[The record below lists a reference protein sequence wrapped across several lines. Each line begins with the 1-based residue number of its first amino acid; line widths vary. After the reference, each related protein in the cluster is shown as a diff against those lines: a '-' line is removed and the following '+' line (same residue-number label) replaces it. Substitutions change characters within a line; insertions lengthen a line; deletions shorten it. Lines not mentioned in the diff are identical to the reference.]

1 LDDKSNGFQL
11 EASWIRSAEALTRL
25 GLVLALT
32 TLYLVAQGTE
42 VVKQGKR
49 RWVDAH
55 WFRGNSYLKIGWHWI
70 RSALSK
76 GWELLTRLRLYG
88 GPDPEPAKASNN
100 QYERGQGPTF
110 EVKFV
115 NYAKT

>member
-1 LDDKSNGFQL
+1 VHKLYGPLIQQ
-11 EASWIRSAEALTRL
+11 ALGGWGRH
-25 GLVLALT
+25 
-32 TLYLVAQGTE
+32 TLYLAQGTE

-76 GWELLTRLRLYG
+76 GWELWTRLRLTG
-88 GPDPEPAKASNN
+88 GPDPEPARVSNN
-100 QYERGQGPTF
+100 QCMRGQGPTF
-110 EVKFV
+110 KVKFV